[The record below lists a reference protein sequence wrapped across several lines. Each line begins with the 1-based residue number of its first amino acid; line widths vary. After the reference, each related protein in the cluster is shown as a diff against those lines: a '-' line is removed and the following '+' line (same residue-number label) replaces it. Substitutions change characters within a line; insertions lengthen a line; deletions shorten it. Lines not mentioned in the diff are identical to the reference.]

1 MVGNP
6 LERILRK
13 PERYEQQAQPMEQG
27 TGIPDLPIG
36 YVAEQKQGYAQPQ
49 APPGYQYSA
58 QGVQASIPAQAE
70 AQPIP
75 QYAPATAAGAMS
87 IGFVVSEFNFDITYM
102 MLENAKEYARFLGA
116 NVGGVVKV
124 PGVFDM
130 PLAIKKLLK
139 RSDIDGVVTLGAVI
153 EGETEHDQIV
163 IQHASRK
170 AADLSLEYEKPVAL
184 GITGPGMTRL
194 QAHDRIDRAKAAVES
209 VVKMWQRTRN
219 L

>member
-6 LERILRK
+6 LERMLRK
-13 PERYEQQAQPMEQG
+13 PERYEEPQNM
-27 TGIPDLPIG
+27 GIPDLPVG
-36 YVAEQKQGYAQPQ
+36 YIPDQKPSYVPPQ
-49 APPGYQYSA
+49 APSYSYSA
-58 QGVQASIPAQAE
+58 PA
-70 AQPIP
+70 
-75 QYAPATAAGAMS
+75 APAVQQAMPMQIQSGAGMR
-87 IGFVVSEFNFDITYM
+87 IGIVVSEFNFDITYM
-102 MLENAKEYARFLGA
+102 MLENAREYAGFLGA
-116 NVGGVVKV
+116 SVTQVVKV

-139 RSDIDGVVTLGAVI
+139 RADVDGVVTLGAVI
-153 EGETEHDQIV
+153 EGETDHDQIV

-194 QAHDRIDRAKAAVES
+194 QAQDRVDRAKAGVES
-209 VVKMWQRTRN
+209 VVKMWQRTRD

>member
-6 LERILRK
+6 LERMLRRQDK
-13 PERYEQQAQPMEQG
+13 YDEPQSA
-27 TGIPDLPIG
+27 GIPDLPIG
-36 YVAEQKQGYAQPQ
+36 YAPDPKPAYI
-49 APPGYQYSA
+49 APPPAASYQYPA
-58 QGVQASIPAQAE
+58 QASIPAVPVA
-70 AQPIP
+70 PI
-75 QYAPATAAGAMS
+75 QSGAGMR
-87 IGFVVSEFNFDITYM
+87 IGVVVSEFNFDITYM
-102 MLENAKEYARFLGA
+102 MLENAREFAGFLGA
-116 NVGGVVKV
+116 SVSHVVKV

-139 RSDIDGVVTLGAVI
+139 RGDVDGVVTLGAVI
-153 EGETEHDQIV
+153 EGETDHDQIV

-194 QAHDRIDRAKAAVES
+194 QAQDRVDRAKAAVES
-209 VVKMWQRTRN
+209 VVKMWQRTRE